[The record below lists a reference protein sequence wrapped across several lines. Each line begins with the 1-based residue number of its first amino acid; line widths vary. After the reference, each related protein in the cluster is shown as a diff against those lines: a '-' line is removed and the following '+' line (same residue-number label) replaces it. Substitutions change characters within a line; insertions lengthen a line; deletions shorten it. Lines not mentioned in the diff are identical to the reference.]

1 MANNIKLKEALLST
15 NLFIDNDYLI
25 EYIKL
30 VTNYLKPE
38 GYTEQHHVIQV
49 AYYKHLHKCTREQA
63 ERYAE
68 ADPNNYV
75 VQLSYK
81 DHCRAHW
88 LLYFCTTSF
97 LKQGNEKAVRYILE
111 VYKKLTSESKSIL
124 EFNEEDFNLLQ
135 EYMNSIIADPESR
148 YYSDD
153 EEKLLRQYYPEFGI
167 DYCMQFFPNRSRDA
181 VRRFAHKLQLKRTNV
196 FWTAEDEEFLRI
208 NYPIYGVK
216 YCMEKLNRTELM
228 IKCKANYMGIKVV
241 NLSKY
246 NRLWTDEELDI
257 LKNNYEQFGL
267 DRCVELL
274 PNREKTAISK
284 KASDLGLHHRKM
296 SKKEKSTCQKQ

>member
-15 NLFIDNDYLI
+15 NLFIDN
-25 EYIKL
+25 
-30 VTNYLKPE
+30 NYLADYIELVSNYSKTE
-38 GYTEQHHVIQV
+38 GYAERHHVIQV
-49 AYYKHLHKCTREQA
+49 AYYKHLYKCKREQA
-63 ERYAE
+63 ESYAE
-68 ADPNNYV
+68 ADPSNFV

-81 DHCRAHW
+81 DHCKAHW
-88 LLYFCTTSF
+88 LLYFCTSDY
-97 LKQGNEKAVRYILE
+97 LKRGNEKAVSYMLE
-111 VYKKLTSESKSIL
+111 VYKKLTSKSKSAL
-124 EFNEEDFNLLQ
+124 EFSEEDLELLQ

-148 YYSDD
+148 YYSEA
-153 EEKLLRQYYPEFGI
+153 EEKLLRQYYPEYGL
-167 DYCMQFFPNRSRDA
+167 DYCMQFLPNRNREAIARYVS
-181 VRRFAHKLQLKRTNV
+181 KLHLKRTNV
-196 FWTAEDEEFLRI
+196 FWKKDEEEFLRV
-208 NYPIYGVK
+208 NYPLYGIK
-216 YCMEKLNRTELM
+216 YCMEKLNRTRLM
-228 IKCKANYMGIKVV
+228 IKCKANYMGLEVV

-246 NRLWTDEELDI
+246 NRKWSTEELDV